1 MNNFTVDNLTF
12 KVDCIKDES
21 INISSHPKDY
31 TLSFESMPELSLD
44 DFLVID
50 KNIHDIYGISTR
62 KTIIIDPSEEIK
74 TANQS
79 LKICDFL
86 LENHFSKSNILHV
99 VGGGVIQDLCAFTS
113 KIFKRGIDWIYYPTT
128 LLSQCDSCIGGKTA
142 LNHKNFKNQIALFS
156 APSKIILDLNFLNT
170 LPKREI
176 DSGCGEVAKLFITG
190 GDYYVDNYDNFTLKQ
205 KIVNSLMIKKSI
217 IEYDEFEND
226 IRKVLNYGH
235 TFGHIIEAESNYEIL
250 HGESVLLGI
259 YIINKLFDNNKKIND
274 FICNNIDVSLIKS
287 LNPNEVF
294 DKISSD
300 KKMIE
305 NKIHFVNSPE
315 PGKSI
320 FLPTDVDEQ
329 LRKKICEIFI
339 A

>member
-1 MNNFTVDNLTF
+1 M
-12 KVDCIKDES
+12 
-21 INISSHPKDY
+21 
-31 TLSFESMPELSLD
+31 
-44 DFLVID
+44 
-50 KNIHDIYGISTR
+50 
-62 KTIIIDPSEEIK
+62 
-74 TANQS
+74 
-79 LKICDFL
+79 
-86 LENHFSKSNILHV
+86 
-99 VGGGVIQDLCAFTS
+99 
-113 KIFKRGIDWIYYPTT
+113 
-128 LLSQCDSCIGGKTA
+128 
-142 LNHKNFKNQIALFS
+142 KNFKM
-156 APSKIILDLNFLNT
+156 
-170 LPKREI
+170 
-176 DSGCGEVAKLFITG
+176 
-190 GDYYVDNYDNFTLKQ
+190 NYQNFTLKQ
-205 KIVNSLMIKKSI
+205 KILNSLLIKKSI

-235 TFGHIIEAESNYEIL
+235 TFGHIIESESNYEIL